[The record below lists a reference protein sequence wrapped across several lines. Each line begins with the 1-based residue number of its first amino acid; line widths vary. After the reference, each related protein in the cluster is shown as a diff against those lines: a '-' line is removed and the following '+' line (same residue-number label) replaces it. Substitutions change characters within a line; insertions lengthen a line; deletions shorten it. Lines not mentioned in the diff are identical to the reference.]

1 MKKQLL
7 CFDLD
12 QTLVDANK
20 AHTHSFLKAFK
31 KHGIKPVSE
40 KKLKSKFGRVTDQF
54 MPELYPKM
62 SKDLIKKVSE
72 DKRKFFRE
80 DSYKYVKPIPGIKL
94 ALKRLRKKY
103 EIAVTSNCSHKTIL
117 KSLEKTN
124 LRKYVDKIVGSDD
137 VKHPKPCP
145 DEILKAE
152 HLLHL
157 NAEYMIGDTIY
168 DIIAGKKSR
177 TKTIAVLTGN
187 HKMEKLKKHKPDL
200 IIRSVADLPKIL
212 LK

>member
-1 MKKQLL
+1 MKKLLL

-20 AHTHSFLKAFK
+20 AHVKSFLKAFK
-31 KHGIKPVSE
+31 INNIKPVSE
-40 KKLKSKFGRVTDQF
+40 KRLKAKFGRITNQF
-54 MPELYPKM
+54 LPELYPNL
-62 SKDLIKKVSE
+62 SKRIIKKVSE
-72 DKRKFFRE
+72 DKKRIFQE
-80 DSYKYVKPIPGIKL
+80 EAYKYVKPLPGIKL
-94 ALKRLRKKY
+94 TLKKLRKKY

-117 KSLEKTN
+117 KSLNKTD
-124 LRKYVDKIVGSDD
+124 LRKYVDIIVGTDD

-157 NAEYMIGDTIY
+157 NGEYIIGDTIY
-168 DIIAGKKSR
+168 DILAGKRSK

-187 HKMEKLKKHKPDL
+187 HKREKLKKYKPDF
-200 IIRSVADLPKIL
+200 IIKSVADLPKIL
-212 LK
+212 N

>member
-1 MKKQLL
+1 MKKSLL

-20 AHTHSFLKAFK
+20 AHIHSFFKAFK
-31 KHGIKPVSE
+31 KHNVKPVS
-40 KKLKSKFGRVTDQF
+40 KKRLKSKFGRVTNQF

-62 SKDLIKKVSE
+62 SKDLVKKISE

-80 DSYKYVKPIPGIKL
+80 DSYRYVKPLPGVKQ
-94 ALKRLRKKY
+94 ALRKLRKKY

-117 KSLEKTN
+117 KSLEKTD
-124 LRKYVDKIVGSDD
+124 LKKYVDKIVGSDD

-157 NAEYMIGDTIY
+157 NAEYMIGDTTY
-168 DIIAGKKSR
+168 DMIAGKKSK

-187 HKMEKLKKHKPDL
+187 HKREKLKKYKPDFV
-200 IIRSVADLPKIL
+200 IKSVADLPKIL
-212 LK
+212 N